1 MARHEAVPAL
11 APHHRHSSP
20 HDRVDRSISFSAAIE
35 LSSPTLAFGIK
46 VAKHAFSSLQIPT
59 CLSPTTPFSPTT
71 PVEEETDIL
80 GQLSIRVVGI
90 SCVPPPAEGLKNSD
104 SKYGLTAEDK
114 VPSQEEM
121 KRTPSEEKAPV
132 ENSEEKRP
140 RRFSIQE
147 NEKGSQPFSVFEKG
161 SFHLDSL
168 VELGVMHEEEADM

>member
-1 MARHEAVPAL
+1 M
-11 APHHRHSSP
+11 
-20 HDRVDRSISFSAAIE
+20 
-35 LSSPTLAFGIK
+35 K

-71 PVEEETDIL
+71 PVEEEADIL

-168 VELGVMHEEEADM
+168 VELGVMHGEVVDV

>member
-1 MARHEAVPAL
+1 M
-11 APHHRHSSP
+11 
-20 HDRVDRSISFSAAIE
+20 
-35 LSSPTLAFGIK
+35 K
-46 VAKHAFSSLQIPT
+46 VAKHACSSLQIPT

-71 PVEEETDIL
+71 PVEEEADIL

-114 VPSQEEM
+114 VPSQKEEEM
-121 KRTPSEEKAPV
+121 KRNPSEEKAPV
-132 ENSEEKRP
+132 ENGEEKRP

-147 NEKGSQPFSVFEKG
+147 NERGSQPFSVFEKG

-168 VELGVMHEEEADM
+168 VESGVMHGEVADV